1 MEIPNTH
8 PRKLS
13 LESRQKIVDGA
24 MDGLLADSAMIAHG
38 RGEAFDYLL
47 GERTTQSASRAI
59 IEASARLASA
69 VNPVISVNGNTV
81 LLAGEDAIRV
91 AAVLGCSIEVNLYY
105 RTPERVSG
113 LISLLEEQRIA
124 VSSRGSPSGFVGDWT
139 EAVGKV
145 SFLGLDPNFRIL
157 GLEGPRSKCTEAGI
171 GLADTILVPLED
183 GDRCEALVG
192 LGKEVLVI
200 DLNPLSRSSMMAS
213 VTIVDEVSRAFKG
226 ILSELLSGTQPP
238 SEWDNMSVLKEG
250 LREISESVG
259 RIPGD

>member
-1 MEIPNTH
+1 MEIQDSH

-13 LESRQKIVDGA
+13 LQSRQKIVDGA
-24 MDGLLADSAMIAHG
+24 MGGLLADSAMIAHG

-47 GERTTQSASRAI
+47 GERTTLSASRAI
-59 IEASARLASA
+59 IEASSRLASA

-91 AAVLGCSIEVNLYY
+91 ATVLGCSIEVNLYY

-113 LISLLEEQRIA
+113 LISLLEEQRVA
-124 VSSRGSPSGFVGDWT
+124 VSSLDPPPGFEGNWP

-145 SFLGLDPNFRIL
+145 RFLGIDPNFRIL
-157 GLEGPRSKCTEAGI
+157 GLEGPRSKCTEEGI

-183 GDRCEALVG
+183 GDRCEALVA
-192 LGKEVLVI
+192 LGKEVVVI

-226 ILSELLSGTQPP
+226 ILSALLSGAPSP
-238 SEWDNMSVLKEG
+238 SEWDNMSVLKEA
-250 LREISESVG
+250 LREISKSVG
-259 RIPGD
+259 RIPSD